1 MEYTVWDKEIVVNQS
16 IINKKEKI
24 TKYITKQIVNFV
36 FKQDRRGIIEVY
48 NVTTSS
54 LEKWNSFFS

>member
-24 TKYITKQIVNFV
+24 TKYITKQIVHFV
-36 FKQDRRGIIEVY
+36 FKQNRRGIIEVY
-48 NVTTSS
+48 NVSTSF
-54 LEKWNSFFS
+54 LEKWNSLFS

>member
-1 MEYTVWDKEIVVNQS
+1 MEYTVYDKEIVVSQS

-36 FKQDRRGIIEVY
+36 FKQNRRGIIEVY
-48 NVTTSS
+48 NVSTSF
-54 LEKWNSFFS
+54 LEKWNSLFS

>member
-36 FKQDRRGIIEVY
+36 FKQNRRGIIEVY
-48 NVTTSS
+48 NVSTSS

>member
-1 MEYTVWDKEIVVNQS
+1 MEYTVYDKEIVVSQL

-36 FKQDRRGIIEVY
+36 FKQNRRGIIEVY
-48 NVTTSS
+48 NVSTSS

>member
-36 FKQDRRGIIEVY
+36 FKQNRRGIIEVY
-48 NVTTSS
+48 NVSTSF
-54 LEKWNSFFS
+54 LEKWNSLFS